1 MINAIIFDLD
11 GVLCHTDGFH
21 YLAWKKIFDS
31 EGIPF
36 NEKDNDLLRGVS
48 RRASLE
54 RILTLNGVEMSE
66 EKKEELLV
74 KKNDIYRSYLDS
86 MTSADLD
93 DEVRETLKK
102 LKGKV
107 KLAVGSSSKNTQLI
121 LEKLG
126 LTGFF
131 DAVADGSMIVH
142 SKPDPEV
149 FLLAASMLGEDSHN
163 CIVVEDA
170 ESGIDAAVAGGFIP
184 VGIGPASHY
193 GKARIH
199 IDSFSEISSIKSF
212 LNQD

>member
-21 YLAWKKIFDS
+21 YLAWKEIFDS

-54 RILTLNGVEMSE
+54 RILSLNDIEMSE
-66 EKKEELLV
+66 DRKDELLIR
-74 KKNDIYRSYLDS
+74 KNDIYRSYLEQMS
-86 MTSADLD
+86 PTDLD
-93 DEVRETLKK
+93 SDVRETLQF
-102 LKGKV
+102 LKGRV
-107 KLAVGSSSKNTQLI
+107 KLAVGSSSRNTQLI

-126 LTGFF
+126 LSGFF
-131 DAVADGSMIVH
+131 DAVADGTMIVH

-149 FLLAASMLGEDSHN
+149 FLLAASMLDEDSCN

-193 GKARIH
+193 DEASYH
-199 IDSFSEISSIKSF
+199 INDLTALRDFQMF
-212 LNQD
+212 LKDE